1 LPPSFRKLY
10 ISPIAQE
17 DILSPLAIEIQN
29 LDFAYSNQPV
39 LSGVNLSIEQGDFVA
54 FLGPNGG
61 GKSTLLKLCLGLLT
75 PQKGTIK
82 ILGQEIRHGH
92 NPALARIGYVPQN
105 FEGSIGFPVSVE
117 DLVLTGRLSPGRY
130 AWFWSKEDRAATRE
144 ALELVGLWHRRAWRL
159 DRLSGGQRQRVMIAR
174 ALSSNPEIIFLDE
187 PVASVDQQWQAR
199 LFELFKDLNREATIV
214 LVSHDMTAISSHV
227 KSVTCVNEQVHYH
240 PQPQITPQMLSEAYK
255 CPVELIAHGVPHRVL
270 ARHDSCGDDHA

>member
-1 LPPSFRKLY
+1 MSPP
-10 ISPIAQE
+10 
-17 DILSPLAIEIQN
+17 AIEIQN
-29 LDFAYSNQPV
+29 LDFAYNSQPI
-39 LSGVNLSIEQGDFVA
+39 LSGVNLSIEKGDFVA

-75 PQKGTIK
+75 PRQGVIK
-82 ILGQEIRHGH
+82 ILGHEISHSH
-92 NPALARIGYVPQN
+92 NPVLARIGYVPQH
-105 FEGSIGFPVSVE
+105 FEGSIGFPVTVE

-130 AWFWSKEDRAATRE
+130 AWFWSKEDRTSARE
-144 ALELVGLWHRRAWRL
+144 ALERVGLWHRRTWRL

-174 ALSSNPEIIFLDE
+174 ALASNPEILFLDE
-187 PVASVDQQWQAR
+187 PVASVDQQWQVR
-199 LFELFKDLNREATIV
+199 LFELFEELNREATIV

-240 PQPQITPQMLSEAYK
+240 PQPQITPQMLSETYK

-270 ARHDSCGDDHA
+270 AGHDSCGDDHA